1 MNKSGNCKSDGG
13 QEFNDSDH
21 NVDKESADPVV
32 KVGQDESGH
41 EDDDEEIL
49 NTWLGELNTL
59 KKGLKTS
66 SDVNYRKS
74 SGGSGGARK
83 SEYRRSLI
91 NIDQTQDDELDA
103 ILGELSQLENQFSK
117 EIFPKS
123 PTAREPASRP
133 LNTSYQY
140 STSTVQSTHNNSLIV
155 GGYDELP
162 PGDGGYDQLTGMV
175 GAMMVLSREVL
186 ECMICLQVVLEE

>member
-59 KKGLKTS
+59 KKVKNISILE
-66 SDVNYRKS
+66 SDFVW
-74 SGGSGGARK
+74 
-83 SEYRRSLI
+83 
-91 NIDQTQDDELDA
+91 
-103 ILGELSQLENQFSK
+103 
-117 EIFPKS
+117 
-123 PTAREPASRP
+123 
-133 LNTSYQY
+133 
-140 STSTVQSTHNNSLIV
+140 
-155 GGYDELP
+155 
-162 PGDGGYDQLTGMV
+162 
-175 GAMMVLSREVL
+175 
-186 ECMICLQVVLEE
+186 